1 MKVVTYLTLSFWER
15 VVQRYIVCSCGW
27 NNLGPL
33 LLHEV
38 HHEKAKLWHAPLL
51 ILPVTHVYRAL
62 DGELLAVIDRVYS
75 FGICHRELH
84 SAAGNILVVPDSKL
98 SGWIL
103 LEPVWNILLMISLR
117 KESTWLCCWVTEPV
131 AKCDFLLKLLVMH
144 VTYVLR

>member
-1 MKVVTYLTLSFWER
+1 
-15 VVQRYIVCSCGW
+15 
-27 NNLGPL
+27 L

-51 ILPVTHVYRAL
+51 I
-62 DGELLAVIDRVYS
+62 LAVIDRVYS

-117 KESTWLCCWVTEPV
+117 KESTWLCC
-131 AKCDFLLKLLVMH
+131 
-144 VTYVLR
+144 